1 MPPPRRAGVVGTMDL
16 LNSRTISTQPI
27 SCFDWS
33 PDKEGLAVCG
43 SFDQTVRVVIVTKT
57 NKL

>member
-1 MPPPRRAGVVGTMDL
+1 MEL

-33 PDKEGLAVCG
+33 ADKEGLAVCG
-43 SFDQTVRVVIVTKT
+43 AFDQMMRVMIVTKL
-57 NKL
+57 NKV